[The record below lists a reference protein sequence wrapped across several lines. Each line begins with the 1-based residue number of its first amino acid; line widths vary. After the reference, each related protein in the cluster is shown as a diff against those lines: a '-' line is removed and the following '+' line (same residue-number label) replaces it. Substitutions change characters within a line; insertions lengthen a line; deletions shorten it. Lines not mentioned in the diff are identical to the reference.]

1 MSTLQANF
9 VDPSQITADLAG
21 KLKALSVSGID
32 VEEVMAGQRK
42 NIEALAAASRT
53 AMDSLNAVGKRQAEI
68 LQETMSQTAKSLA
81 TLRTVGSPRDLTAKQ
96 AELAKEG
103 FERALA
109 HMRELAEM
117 VTKGQNATMDAIS
130 HRVSASLDEVKQ
142 AALKSTPPSAPTAK
156 RVEATGNA
164 SS

>member
-9 VDPSQITADLAG
+9 LDPSQITADLAG

-32 VEEVMAGQRK
+32 AEAVMAGQRK

-53 AMDSLNAVGKRQAEI
+53 AMDSMNAVGKRQAEI
-68 LQETMSQTAKSLA
+68 LQETMSETAKSMA
-81 TLRTVGSPRDLTAKQ
+81 TLGTVSSPRDLLAKQ
-96 AELAKEG
+96 AEVAKVG

-109 HMRELAEM
+109 NMRELAEM
-117 VTKGQNATMDAIS
+117 VTKGQNATMDAIG

-142 AALKSTPPSAPTAK
+142 AASKTTPPSAPKTKA
-156 RVEATGNA
+156 G
-164 SS
+164 